1 MPSMINDFEKDISKF
16 ILEYLESIPHFDNMN
31 PDDKAVVYKVYHSI
45 IDALYMV
52 LVYPNVYP
60 LILVH
65 DIDSQQVIEVCL
77 DKLAN
82 SIPSLER
89 VKVRVTH

>member
-1 MPSMINDFEKDISKF
+1 MINDFEKDISKF
-16 ILEYLESIPHFDNMN
+16 ILEYLESIPHFDNMDPN
-31 PDDKAVVYKVYHSI
+31 DKAVVYKVYHSI

>member
-1 MPSMINDFEKDISKF
+1 MPSMTNNFEKDISKF

-77 DKLAN
+77 EKLSK

-89 VKVRVTH
+89 VKVGVTH